1 MVEDFRFWTVAR
13 KYAFARTA
21 INVREEIPEAA
32 DGRADTSEEAK
43 EAELEA
49 AKKDAKELRTGFD
62 IENQKYN
69 TKKVKRT
76 KTAKGVKKSTQI
88 KLTGLNIF
96 FISEIKNR
104 GAESDQS
111 ESWKKS

>member
-21 INVREEIPEAA
+21 INIREDIPEAA

-49 AKKDAKELRTGFD
+49 AKKDAKELKAGFD

-76 KTAKGVKKSTQI
+76 KTAKSIKKSTQI

-96 FISEIKNR
+96 HQRN
-104 GAESDQS
+104 
-111 ESWKKS
+111 